1 MARPDSTSISLR
13 TVLAVLP
20 LVAVLPMVLF
30 SLFLLNRVWD
40 DGRLSSE
47 KDLQQL
53 LQAQTL
59 ALERELDG
67 LQRELRRVS
76 DAVARM
82 GLSESE
88 FKSYAGAVVAHNTAW
103 ENISLTDAQGRL
115 LMQTDPDPNASEGLS
130 REHVMR
136 ALHGGLPVHSDVLR
150 HPGQSHYRVAIAV
163 PLPADKNTAGVLS
176 GELAPG
182 AVSAILTGYSSGSL
196 FVTVLDRQYRVVGRN
211 REIERYQGQSI
222 GEDRVALIR
231 REPGGGSAQA
241 ENLSGQMHR
250 VVWQRAAN
258 GWTVVVGEDVTVY
271 EAPLRRSLLLLL
283 AAGLGLLL
291 LGMLASRIAG
301 RYLESQ
307 FVLLKTDAQ
316 SLASGGEWRT
326 QTTRIAEIRA
336 LRDALSEAD
345 RRLAEARASR
355 ERAMAAL
362 QEADQRKDQF
372 LSVLAHEL
380 RNPMA
385 PLRNAVALLQTR
397 TRDDPVSTRML
408 ALADRQ
414 LRHLVRLVDDLLDV
428 ARITRGRLDLQREP
442 LILQEILNEAIE
454 STSLLIQEQS
464 QVLETQLPETQ
475 ILLLADRVR
484 LVQVFENLLSNA
496 SKYSPQGE
504 LIRVEVEVRASSVCV
519 RVIDRGV
526 GLEPQDLEQVFEIYR
541 QIETS
546 VHRSQG
552 GLGIGLALVR
562 RLVMLH
568 GGTVT
573 ASSEGPG
580 KGCSFEV
587 MLPLPAAKQNA

>member
-1 MARPDSTSISLR
+1 M
-13 TVLAVLP
+13 LP

>member
-1 MARPDSTSISLR
+1 
-13 TVLAVLP
+13 
-20 LVAVLPMVLF
+20 MVLF

-59 ALERELDG
+59 ALERELEG
-67 LQRELRRVS
+67 LQRELRRVA
-76 DAVARM
+76 DAVTRM
-82 GLSESE
+82 GLREFE

-103 ENISLTDAQGRL
+103 ENIVLTDAQGRL

-150 HPGQSHYRVAIAV
+150 HPGQGHYRVAIAV

-196 FVTVLDRQYRVVGRN
+196 FVTVLDRQYRVVGRS

-222 GEDRVALIR
+222 GEDRIAMIR
-231 REPGGGSAQA
+231 REPGGGSVQG

-271 EAPLRRSLLLLL
+271 ETPLRRSLLLLL

-307 FVLLKTDAQ
+307 FALLKTDAQ

-345 RRLAEARASR
+345 RRLADARASR

-397 TRDDPVSTRML
+397 TREDPVSTRML

-464 QVLETQLPETQ
+464 QVLQTQMPETQ

-580 KGCSFEV
+580 KGCIFEV

>member
-1 MARPDSTSISLR
+1 M
-13 TVLAVLP
+13 LP

-59 ALERELDG
+59 ALERELEG
-67 LQRELRRVS
+67 LQRELRRVA
-76 DAVARM
+76 DAVTRM
-82 GLSESE
+82 GLREFE

-103 ENISLTDAQGRL
+103 ENIVLTDAQGRL

-150 HPGQSHYRVAIAV
+150 HPGQGHYRVAIAV

-196 FVTVLDRQYRVVGRN
+196 FVTVLDRQYRVVGRS

-222 GEDRVALIR
+222 GEDRIAMIR
-231 REPGGGSAQA
+231 REPGGGSVQG

-271 EAPLRRSLLLLL
+271 ETPLRRSLLLLL

-307 FVLLKTDAQ
+307 FALLKTDAQ

-345 RRLAEARASR
+345 RRLADARASR

-397 TRDDPVSTRML
+397 TREDPVSTRML

-464 QVLETQLPETQ
+464 QVLQTQMPETQ

-580 KGCSFEV
+580 KGCIFEV

>member
-1 MARPDSTSISLR
+1 MIF
-13 TVLAVLP
+13 
-20 LVAVLPMVLF
+20 F

-67 LQRELRRVS
+67 LQRELKRVS

-115 LMQTDPDPNASEGLS
+115 LMQTDADSNVAEGLS

-150 HPGQSHYRVAIAV
+150 HPGQDRYRVAIAV
-163 PLPADKNTAGVLS
+163 PLSADKNGAGVLS

-182 AVSAILTGYSSGSL
+182 AVSAILTGHSSGSL
-196 FVTVLDRQYRVVGRN
+196 FVTVLDRQYRVIGRN
-211 REIERYQGQSI
+211 REIERYQGHSI
-222 GEDRVALIR
+222 GEERIALIR

-258 GWTVVVGEDVTVY
+258 GWTVVVGEDVSVY

-291 LGMLASRIAG
+291 LGMLASRTAG

-307 FVLLKTDAQ
+307 FDLLKTDAQ

-336 LRDALSEAD
+336 LRDALSEAN

-385 PLRNAVALLQTR
+385 PLRNAVALHQTR
-397 TRDDPVSTRML
+397 TREDPVST
-408 ALADRQ
+408 
-414 LRHLVRLVDDLLDV
+414 
-428 ARITRGRLDLQREP
+428 
-442 LILQEILNEAIE
+442 
-454 STSLLIQEQS
+454 
-464 QVLETQLPETQ
+464 
-475 ILLLADRVR
+475 
-484 LVQVFENLLSNA
+484 
-496 SKYSPQGE
+496 
-504 LIRVEVEVRASSVCV
+504 
-519 RVIDRGV
+519 
-526 GLEPQDLEQVFEIYR
+526 
-541 QIETS
+541 
-546 VHRSQG
+546 
-552 GLGIGLALVR
+552 
-562 RLVMLH
+562 
-568 GGTVT
+568 
-573 ASSEGPG
+573 
-580 KGCSFEV
+580 
-587 MLPLPAAKQNA
+587 